1 MMSNKKGRDFYAELG
16 IPRSAN
22 QGEIKQAYRKL
33 AMKYHPDKNPGN
45 LEAQEK
51 FKDLST
57 AYAVLSD
64 PNKRRQYDL
73 VITFSLNYCFIFV
86 FQTNLL
92 SYIFIIIK
100 RHCFPVPL
108 Y

>member
-1 MMSNKKGRDFYAELG
+1 MSNKKGRDFYAELG

-73 VITFSLNYCFIFV
+73 VFTFSLNYGMILKIIFAI
-86 FQTNLL
+86 QTYFLF
-92 SYIFIIIK
+92 YVHIIIYPSW
-100 RHCFPVPL
+100 FL
-108 Y
+108 